1 MIQQAIHSLSVPT
14 RRDILSILRNGE
26 LTSSEIAS
34 KFELS
39 APAIS
44 QHLKILEKSGLVVMR
59 KVGTKRYYRIR
70 SEGFAELV
78 QFIDQFWDT
87 SLLSLKEAAEEEE
100 RRKHESND

>member
-1 MIQQAIHSLSVPT
+1 MIQKAIHSLSVPT
-14 RRDILSILRNGE
+14 RRDILSVLRNGE

-34 KFELS
+34 NFELS

-44 QHLKILEKSGLVVMR
+44 QHLKVLEQSGLVVVR
-59 KVGTKRYYRIR
+59 RVGTKRFYRIR
-70 SEGFAELV
+70 KEGFAELIN
-78 QFIDQFWDT
+78 FIDQFWDN